1 MNVDVTELLVEGL
14 DRLTDGA
21 IVPAGLA
28 QQAERNRRI
37 RRVKIGA
44 MTGAG
49 SAMAVAGVALGVIAG
64 VAGPAAAPDS
74 GGSGTIG
81 VVSLDRAQRAL
92 ASTYDHGLIEEI
104 HVAMHHVSL
113 GRWQSAS
120 HETLWQ
126 YGDLVRQQ
134 GATSSG
140 RLVFD
145 LNGVARTVHGQA
157 LISGYGVGYPART
170 WWHTARPPREGET
183 SPTPARCPGVALP
196 APTGSPVN
204 WPARIR
210 AAVSCGLYKVSRT
223 ARLHGVKVSVIVPAD
238 SPAGAA
244 EPDRVLWVDQATGLP
259 ARITWTW
266 LGGRPSGRVTGDFSW
281 LRPTSAHLAAF
292 DVPIPV
298 GFRKVGSGPLPQ
310 FGFGSF
316 ANLVPLPSPSPS
328 SSPVPGRSATTT
340 PTASPT
346 GSPTRAPTPVP
357 SPSGSPTPIP
367 SSSLTPSPSG
377 SPAPGPSGSPGPAP
391 SGSPA
396 PSPSGG

>member
-1 MNVDVTELLVEGL
+1 MNVDVTELLVAGL

-37 RRVKIGA
+37 RRVKVRA

-64 VAGPAAAPDS
+64 SAGPAAAPDS
-74 GGSGTIG
+74 GGSGTTG

-92 ASTYDHGLIEEI
+92 ASSYDHGLIEEI
-104 HVAMHHVSL
+104 QVAMHHVSL

-145 LNGVARTVHGQA
+145 LNSVARTVHGQT
-157 LISGYGVGYPART
+157 LISGYGVDYPART
-170 WWHTARPPREGET
+170 WWHTARPPWEGET

-196 APTGSPVN
+196 APARSPVN
-204 WPARIR
+204 WPAKIR
-210 AAVSCGLYKVSRT
+210 AALSCGLYKVSRT
-223 ARLHGVKVSVIVPAD
+223 VRLHGVKVSVIVPAD

-259 ARITWTW
+259 ERITWTW
-266 LGGRPSGRVTGDFSW
+266 LGGRPSGSVTGDFSW

-292 DVPIPV
+292 DVPIPA

-316 ANLVPLPSPSPS
+316 ANLVPLLSPSPS
-328 SSPVPGRSATTT
+328 TSPVPVRSGTTT
-340 PTASPT
+340 PIASPGGSPT
-346 GSPTRAPTPVP
+346 GAPIPLP
-357 SPSGSPTPIP
+357 SPSGSPIPIP
-367 SSSLTPSPSG
+367 SSS
-377 SPAPGPSGSPGPAP
+377 PAPTP

-396 PSPSGG
+396 PSPSRSPVPAPSGSPNPVPSEG